1 MTLFNDEWVY
11 KINFEPKEQGI
22 FQGILYIAAT
32 NYAIL
37 QFDYEFAT
45 GKSTENIN
53 LLGIGHKV
61 NYKKAQVIYEN
72 AQDGD
77 VVMCMGAGS
86 IGQVPLQV
94 LAIAQQQ
101 LESAA

>member
-1 MTLFNDEWVY
+1 MAGADVLWLAEVY
-11 KINFEPKEQGI
+11 AAGETP
-22 FQGILYIAAT
+22 IAA
-32 NYAIL
+32 ADGRAL
-37 QFDYEFAT
+37 SRAMRVA
-45 GKSTENIN
+45 
-53 LLGIGHKV
+53 GHEALVFVDDIQKM
-61 NYKKAQVIYEN
+61 AQVITEQ
-72 AQDGD
+72 AQAGD